1 MKNSTIKKSI
11 TITRKLKPAE
21 ITLISTSD
29 EIIETDQ
36 ENSGNSPHVIRSSF
50 TNYLKT
56 EFSYG
61 LDWEHPVTLIIY
73 KHMLIKNTLVSYKY
87 ISPGNY
93 KALYALI
100 TSSTNRETL
109 ANLFCYSPSTI
120 RRKWDESISRILL
133 MLIWPEL
140 TVEDFK
146 IFPDC

>member
-1 MKNSTIKKSI
+1 MKNSTSKNSI
-11 TITRKLKPAE
+11 TITRRIRPTDASLLP
-21 ITLISTSD
+21 ISN

-61 LDWEHPVTLIIY
+61 LDWEHPVTLLVY
-73 KHMLIKNTLVSYKY
+73 KHTAIKNTLVNYKY
-87 ISPGNY
+87 ISPGHY

-100 TSSTNRETL
+100 TASTNRETL
-109 ANLFCYSPSTI
+109 ANLFCYSASTI
-120 RRKWDESISRILL
+120 RRKWDESINIILL